1 MSTIL
6 RFKKKSLELVIHFS
20 KDLGYNISSPKSIA
34 FLYNNNKKLEIEIL
48 KNMIWY
54 VIKILKYLGMSRTKY
69 MPDPCTQN
77 YKTL

>member
-34 FLYNNNKKLEIEIL
+34 FLYNNNKKLEIEI
-48 KNMIWY
+48 
-54 VIKILKYLGMSRTKY
+54 
-69 MPDPCTQN
+69 
-77 YKTL
+77 